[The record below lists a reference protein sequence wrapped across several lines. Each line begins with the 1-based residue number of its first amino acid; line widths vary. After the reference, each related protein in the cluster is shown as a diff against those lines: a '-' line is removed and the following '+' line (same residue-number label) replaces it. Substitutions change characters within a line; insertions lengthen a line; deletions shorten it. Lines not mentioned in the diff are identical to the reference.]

1 MSVNTYMPRRP
12 LRQSLE
18 ASLLRWIQIASVAI
32 VALVVISP
40 LLMLLVASLKDDRFQ
55 IIADMGSFRAFWV
68 DNPSLN
74 NFVEIGGLSGT
85 LPFGR
90 YVLNSLVI
98 LAGTVGFGILV
109 NSMAGFVL
117 AWGSLPIRGLIL
129 SGIIGL
135 YIVPQET
142 IMMPLLLVVSRMGLS
157 DTLTA
162 QILPWV
168 ASPLYTFLFFQFF
181 AQLPKDLFEAAMM
194 DGASFFRTYR
204 SVFVPLSL
212 PAVATVAILM
222 GIESWNQYLWPVL
235 ISQSNDSRPI
245 TVAIG
250 SFFEQSDIFWDQAMA
265 ASLLMMLPILAV
277 YLAFQR
283 WFVSSFIGSAVKG

>member
-1 MSVNTYMPRRP
+1 M
-12 LRQSLE
+12 RQRFE

-250 SFFEQSDIFWDQAMA
+250 SFFEQSDIYWDQAMA

>member
-1 MSVNTYMPRRP
+1 MPRRP
-12 LRQSLE
+12 MRQRFE

-250 SFFEQSDIFWDQAMA
+250 SFFEQSDIYWDQAMA

>member
-1 MSVNTYMPRRP
+1 MSSHTYMPRRTG
-12 LRQSLE
+12 RQRFE

-250 SFFEQSDIFWDQAMA
+250 SFFEQSDIYWDQAMA

>member
-1 MSVNTYMPRRP
+1 MSSYTNMPRRP
-12 LRQSLE
+12 MRQRFE

-194 DGASFFRTYR
+194 DGASFFRTYC

-250 SFFEQSDIFWDQAMA
+250 SFFEQSDIYWDQAMA